1 MLWLRLPH
9 TDKRESKEK
18 GRMMKKKK
26 SEPKAQ
32 KRVGITGRNDLHPT
46 FFGTSSSVNRLQLS
60 FVTWLVGGRKLQN
73 NCTAPAKASI
83 STTLDA
89 NTKKKKK
96 KAMRL
101 QNKHAIRNLFLFLLK
116 PGSRSPS
123 RDGKMSESDRME
135 RKLEKE

>member
-46 FFGTSSSVNRLQLS
+46 FFGTSSSVNRLRLS
-60 FVTWLVGGRKLQN
+60 FVTGLVGGRKLQN

-96 KAMRL
+96 KK
-101 QNKHAIRNLFLFLLK
+101 Q
-116 PGSRSPS
+116 
-123 RDGKMSESDRME
+123 
-135 RKLEKE
+135 